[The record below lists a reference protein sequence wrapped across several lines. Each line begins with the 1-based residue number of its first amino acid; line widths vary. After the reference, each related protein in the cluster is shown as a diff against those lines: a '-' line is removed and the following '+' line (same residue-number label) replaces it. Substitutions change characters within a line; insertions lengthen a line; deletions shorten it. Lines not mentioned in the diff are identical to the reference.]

1 MADMSVVMIMVMI
14 DEFCQEYGLDEACE
28 KFLKFEVPI
37 ALSVPFI
44 FHHTAVDRS
53 RIETARNASSVV
65 TAAVK
70 ELLIPHRGLVGKGG
84 KGSGKGKGK
93 GKGAFHEAPRPGRF
107 RSVNKG
113 PGCDSSLERASSRV
127 WTFLDEQGA
136 PEKARGFFLSGCSA
150 ASAIE
155 AVRNATTLDE
165 ARDIALGKDQEFT
178 SLPSLT
184 VLENGVTSWVQ
195 RATVDGRIGDLM
207 RRLLSIAD
215 LDDVLAGRVP
225 SLEAE
230 SLAAGARDGTYRNVS
245 AFANAQIRRIVE
257 SATDAYG
264 VGISRRPRSR
274 SRSPRRNEWRG
285 HDQGWGS
292 SPEPYNNWQ
301 NSWQQPRQS
310 PASFQGSWSQAGP
323 QGYQQGYDGAWTG
336 ERW

>member
-1 MADMSVVMIMVMI
+1 MHGTGGNKSPKQGFVPW
-14 DEFCQEYGLDEACE
+14 
-28 KFLKFEVPI
+28 LKEI
-37 ALSVPFI
+37 SDGA
-44 FHHTAVDRS
+44 
-53 RIETARNASSVV
+53 
-65 TAAVK
+65 
-70 ELLIPHRGLVGKGG
+70 VGKGG

-245 AFANAQIRRIVE
+245 AFANAQIRLEVPDGTSGE
-257 SATDAYG
+257 ATTRVGVAVRSPTITGKTAGSNLDSRLHRFKG
-264 VGISRRPRSR
+264 VGPK
-274 SRSPRRNEWRG
+274 PALRG
-285 HDQGWGS
+285 TSKAMMGPGPANDG
-292 SPEPYNNWQ
+292 E
-301 NSWQQPRQS
+301 QS
-310 PASFQGSWSQAGP
+310 
-323 QGYQQGYDGAWTG
+323 
-336 ERW
+336 E

>member
-44 FHHTAVDRS
+44 FHHSAVDRS

-70 ELLIPHRGLVGKGG
+70 ELLIPHRWPAGKGG

-93 GKGAFHEAPRPGRF
+93 GKGSHESPRPGRF

-113 PGCDSSLERASSRV
+113 PGCDSSLDRASSRI
-127 WTFLDEQGA
+127 WSFLEEQGA
-136 PEKARGFFLSGCSA
+136 PDKVRDILLSGCSA
-150 ASAIE
+150 AWALE
-155 AVRNATTLDE
+155 AVRNASTWEE
-165 ARDIALGKDQEFT
+165 ARDIALGKEQEFS
-178 SLPSLT
+178 SLPSIT

-195 RATVDGRIGDLM
+195 RATVDGRVGDLL
-207 RRLLSIAD
+207 RRLLSMAD

-225 SLEAE
+225 SLEAD
-230 SLAAGARDGTYRNVS
+230 SLAAGARDGTFRNVS

-257 SATDAYG
+257 SATDEYG
-264 VGISRRPRSR
+264 VGAPRRRSR
-274 SRSPRRNEWRG
+274 SRSPRRSEWAG
-285 HDQGWGS
+285 DHSWESG
-292 SPEPYNNWQ
+292 PEQYSNWQ
-301 NSWQQPRQS
+301 QNGWQQQS
-310 PASFQGSWSQAGP
+310 NFQGGGWSQSGP
-323 QGYQQGYDGAWTG
+323 QGYQQRQGYGGGWSG